1 VLRDRC
7 DRVNY
12 TDCLGVLPGGA
23 AKCIAELVASAET
36 VKIPYGLDPLHKRYD
51 TMRVSSFLIEVQ
63 SVADSLASAGPLSNM
78 K

>member
-1 VLRDRC
+1 
-7 DRVNY
+7 
-12 TDCLGVLPGGA
+12 LGVLPGGA